1 MWYSELRAEYS
12 VIGRLLPRAVKGR
25 RRRIMFQLGKLPR
38 RLAERDVFSHLTVL
52 GCAEDKLLTRNTRDR
67 KVPSNSVLLYE
78 ILKR

>member
-1 MWYSELRAEYS
+1 
-12 VIGRLLPRAVKGR
+12 
-25 RRRIMFQLGKLPR
+25 MFQLGKLPR